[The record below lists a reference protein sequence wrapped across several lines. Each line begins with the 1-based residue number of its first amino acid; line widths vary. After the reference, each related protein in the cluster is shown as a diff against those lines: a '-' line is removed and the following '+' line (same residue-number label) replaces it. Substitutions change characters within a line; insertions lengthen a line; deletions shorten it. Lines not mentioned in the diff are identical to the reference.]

1 MAWGIILMGIKHCG
15 KSTQGRMLGKDL
27 GAPFYDTDTV
37 IKKISGK
44 SPREIFLEEG
54 KDGFMEKE
62 KEACFVIAQ
71 EIEEKQIKKVVIATG
86 GGICN
91 NQRALE
97 ILRPLG
103 TFVFMDVSKETA
115 TKRILREIIY
125 TKDKKMKNLPAYI
138 ERESPKTEEDVARI
152 FGDFYDSRRKLYKS
166 LCDITCPLDR
176 GTPLENKTV
185 ILEAL
190 RNQNIMLK

>member
-62 KEACFVIAQ
+62 KDACFAIAQ

-86 GGICN
+86 GGNLQQSEGFGNIKTFGNLCFYGCIKRNSHKTNFAGN
-91 NQRALE
+91 N
-97 ILRPLG
+97 IH
-103 TFVFMDVSKETA
+103 
-115 TKRILREIIY
+115 KR
-125 TKDKKMKNLPAYI
+125 
-138 ERESPKTEEDVARI
+138 
-152 FGDFYDSRRKLYKS
+152 
-166 LCDITCPLDR
+166 
-176 GTPLENKTV
+176 
-185 ILEAL
+185 
-190 RNQNIMLK
+190 